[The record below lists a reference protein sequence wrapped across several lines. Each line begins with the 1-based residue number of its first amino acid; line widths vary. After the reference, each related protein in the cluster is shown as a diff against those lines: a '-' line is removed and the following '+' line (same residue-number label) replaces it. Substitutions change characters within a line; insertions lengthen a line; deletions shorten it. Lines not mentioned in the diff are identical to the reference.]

1 MKKRINFLTEID
13 KYRSFYKHT
22 IDNNTTMTNV
32 LNDFIDKYLLLVK
45 DKKEEKLTL
54 S

>member
-1 MKKRINFLTEID
+1 MKKRINFLTETD

-32 LNDFIDKYLLLVK
+32 LNSFIDKYLLSAK
-45 DKKEEKLTL
+45 IKKRK